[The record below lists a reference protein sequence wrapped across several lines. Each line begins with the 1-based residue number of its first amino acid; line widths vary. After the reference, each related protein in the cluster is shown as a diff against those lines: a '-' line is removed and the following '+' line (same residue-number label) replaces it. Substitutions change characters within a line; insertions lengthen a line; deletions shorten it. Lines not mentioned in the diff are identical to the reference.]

1 VVSNESRVAKLF
13 LERVAIRGDHALASS
28 GVSIHDDRP
37 GGAGGYPDDRSY
49 GAHAQKSGASPQGAP
64 STAQGA
70 PSARSTQSLGAQ
82 RYNYYDDDDGYS
94 DAEATSVVD
103 QRGPAPSDYYDDLG
117 GTPKKFAWNAGTD
130 IGLLIL
136 RLTLGGIFLAHG
148 AQKLFGAFG
157 GPGPDGFAQALGK
170 MGFQQNAMLA
180 LVTGGTELG
189 AGALLVLGLF
199 TPLAAA
205 GIVGLMANAVYV
217 KLGTGFFAA
226 AGGFEFE
233 ATLGALGL
241 GLMFTGPG
249 RVALDYGRVWFRRP
263 LIFGFISLIIA
274 VAASVAVLILF
285 HRP

>member
-1 VVSNESRVAKLF
+1 VR
-13 LERVAIRGDHALASS
+13 
-28 GVSIHDDRP
+28 IHDDRP
-37 GGAGGYPDDRSY
+37 GGAGGSPDDRSY
-49 GAHAQKSGASPQGAP
+49 GAHAQKPPAA
-64 STAQGA
+64 A
-70 PSARSTQSLGAQ
+70 SARSASGGAKSTQSLGAHK
-82 RYNYYDDDDGYS
+82 YNYYDDDDGYS
-94 DAEATSVVD
+94 DAEATSVVSHRNT
-103 QRGPAPSDYYDDLG
+103 QSEQFEELG
-117 GTPKKFAWNAGTD
+117 NTRRPFAWNAGTD

-136 RLTLGGIFLAHG
+136 RWALGGIFLAHG

-157 GPGPDGFAQALGK
+157 GPGPDGFAKTLGN
-170 MGFQQNAMLA
+170 MGFEQNAILA

-205 GIVGLMANAVYV
+205 GVVGLMANVV
-217 KLGTGFFAA
+217 FLKLGAGFFAA
-226 AGGFEFE
+226 SGGFELE
-233 ATLGALGL
+233 ATLGVLGV

-274 VAASVAVLILF
+274 VAAAAAVLVLF